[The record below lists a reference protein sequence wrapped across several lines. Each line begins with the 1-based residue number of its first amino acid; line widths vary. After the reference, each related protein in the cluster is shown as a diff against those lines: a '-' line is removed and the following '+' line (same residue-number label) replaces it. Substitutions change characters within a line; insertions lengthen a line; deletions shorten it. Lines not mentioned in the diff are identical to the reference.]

1 MILLCEKGA
10 KSAVSLPPPHFQV
23 MKQKWKLCVCVF
35 VCLVNIQRSDDIDSS
50 LSASELVCTPVYP
63 GSESIWPNEKAPH
76 SHTNTLNPLD
86 SSVSLR
92 DGLCSHGG
100 ALLLPGGQVGRS
112 QGIMLKIFPPAQRSR
127 SFQTEEEIWR
137 EEWDN
142 MKTGWRWSREVR
154 SKWVDLGRKI

>member
-1 MILLCEKGA
+1 M
-10 KSAVSLPPPHFQV
+10 
-23 MKQKWKLCVCVF
+23 CVF

-76 SHTNTLNPLD
+76 THTNTLNPLD

-100 ALLLPGGQVGRS
+100 ALLLPGGPGWTLTRYYVENIS
-112 QGIMLKIFPPAQRSR
+112 PS
-127 SFQTEEEIWR
+127 TEIA
-137 EEWDN
+137 
-142 MKTGWRWSREVR
+142 
-154 SKWVDLGRKI
+154 